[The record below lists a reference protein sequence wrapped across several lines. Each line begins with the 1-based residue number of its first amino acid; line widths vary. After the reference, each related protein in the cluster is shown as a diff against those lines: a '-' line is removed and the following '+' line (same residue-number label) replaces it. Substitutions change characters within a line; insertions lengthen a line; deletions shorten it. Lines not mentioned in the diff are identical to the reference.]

1 MKLYFSPGACSL
13 ASHIVLCEIGRPFE
27 TEQVNIRAKE
37 TATGGD
43 FRSIN
48 PKGAV
53 PVLDTGEG
61 VLTEGAAILQFVA
74 DSAGRTDLT
83 GGAPGTMA
91 RARVQEML
99 NYISAELHKSYSP
112 LFRPD
117 LSEDHKAAQFDI
129 IRSKLA
135 WPESRLAGGQPY
147 LAGDAF
153 TVADAYAF
161 VITGWSPMVGFDLSA
176 FPNLLAWRERVAV
189 RPAVVA
195 AMRAEGLLQAA

>member
-1 MKLYFSPGACSL
+1 M
-13 ASHIVLCEIGRPFE
+13 
-27 TEQVNIRAKE
+27 
-37 TATGGD
+37 
-43 FRSIN
+43 
-48 PKGAV
+48 
-53 PVLDTGEG
+53 
-61 VLTEGAAILQFVA
+61 LTEGAAILQFVA

-83 GGAPGTMA
+83 GGVPGTMA

-99 NYISAELHKSYSP
+99 NYISAELHKAYSP

-117 LSEDHKAAQFDI
+117 LSEDHKATQFDI

-161 VITGWSPMVGFDLSA
+161 VITGWSPQVGFDLSA
-176 FPNLLAWRERVAV
+176 FPNLLAWRERVAG

-195 AMRAEGLLQAA
+195 AMQAA